1 MASSDRFSRVEK
13 FEKRRR
19 NTKAITILMVIG
31 SMLSMILIYMFI
43 FGSSSEETSNESD
56 HTEGNQNEND
66 NSIEVDTST
75 NLDEETNQQEEST
88 DESTTN
94 ENNDSNENND
104 LLETNEI
111 EQNIVESED
120 DNVVEAYEA
129 NWSPIGTSQT
139 EPHTIQY
146 KKDTV
151 DWEEMEEAIASAIP
165 LQRSE
170 MVTYWIGNGGEL
182 KAVGTVYNKNNKDE
196 IYRVTIEWEQYEGYK
211 PIKVERLKELAK

>member
-111 EQNIVESED
+111 KQNIVESED

-129 NWSPIGTSQT
+129 NWPPIGTSQT